1 VPRRGVDFAHGYTPA
16 LGDVVHLNW
25 APSQGREM
33 RGPHY
38 ALVLSADSYNVATG
52 LVVVCPITSK
62 IGKVSNFELP
72 VRAGRV
78 SGAAILS
85 EIRSLDYQARSIQY
99 EHKLPLVEIAEANRR
114 VRMIFP

>member
-1 VPRRGVDFAHGYTPA
+1 VPRRGVDFAHGYTPC

-25 APSQGREM
+25 APSEGREM

-38 ALVLSADSYNVATG
+38 VLVLSADSYNVATG

-62 IGKVSNFELP
+62 IGKLSNFELP
-72 VRAGRV
+72 VRTGRV
-78 SGAAILS
+78 NGAAILS
-85 EIRSLDYQARSIQY
+85 DVRSLDYQARIIQY
-99 EHKLPLVEIAEANRR
+99 EHKVSFSEIAETNRP